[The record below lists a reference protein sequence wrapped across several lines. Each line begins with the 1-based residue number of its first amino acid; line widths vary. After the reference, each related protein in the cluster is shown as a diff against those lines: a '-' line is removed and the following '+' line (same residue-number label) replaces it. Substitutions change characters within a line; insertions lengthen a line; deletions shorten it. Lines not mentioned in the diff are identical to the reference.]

1 MATEAEAN
9 TDTSESGTVA
19 GPAISDPSQT
29 KENTENTEKES
40 ENQHSSESNTTANQ
54 SQTKSVSS
62 SLTGS
67 TTTGQEPRQQHD
79 NTAANWEVRMSRS
92 RKIAYYYNRVTKE
105 STWEIPQGI
114 DPTTIK
120 GYGEQKNVNPE
131 EGGAGQIRASHL
143 LVKHIESRRP
153 SSWKESRI
161 TRTKDQALA
170 LILAYRE
177 RIEKGETTLAELA
190 NTESDCSS
198 SKRGGDL
205 GFFGRGQMQPS
216 FEEAAFKLEVD
227 QLSEPVWSDSGVHL
241 ILRTQ

>member
-1 MATEAEAN
+1 MATEAEVN
-9 TDTSESGTVA
+9 TDTSESGDVA
-19 GPAISDPSQT
+19 GPAVSDPSQT
-29 KENTENTEKES
+29 KENTENTEKDS
-40 ENQHSSESNTTANQ
+40 ENQNSSESNTTANQ
-54 SQTKSVSS
+54 PETKSVSS
-62 SLTGS
+62 GS
-67 TTTGQEPRQQHD
+67 TTTGESHQQND
-79 NTAANWEVRMSRS
+79 NAAANWEVRMSRS

-114 DPTTIK
+114 DPTKIK
-120 GYGEQKNVNPE
+120 GYGEQRDGNPQE
-131 EGGAGQIRASHL
+131 SGAGQIRASHL

-153 SSWKESRI
+153 SSWKEVRI
-161 TRTKDQALA
+161 TRTKEQALA

-190 NTESDCSS
+190 ITESDCSS